1 MKSSSAV
8 SRITSQYLVEE
19 LSLETSNVQQE
30 KISIKSTLMVV
41 LWPAFLMACVA
52 TGLFFSMVDPME
64 LIVLDERVQVHMLG
78 AYTIGFLI
86 FWALGT
92 FSSWLTALLLRKTS

>member
-8 SRITSQYLVEE
+8 SRITDKYLVEE
-19 LSLETSNVQQE
+19 LSLKPSNVQQE

-52 TGLFFSMVDPME
+52 TGVFFSMVDPME

-86 FWALGT
+86 FWALGI
-92 FSSWLTALLLRKTS
+92 FSSWLTAFLLQKAS

>member
-1 MKSSSAV
+1 
-8 SRITSQYLVEE
+8 
-19 LSLETSNVQQE
+19 
-30 KISIKSTLMVV
+30 
-41 LWPAFLMACVA
+41 
-52 TGLFFSMVDPME
+52 ME

-92 FSSWLTALLLRKTS
+92 FSSWLTALLLQKAS

>member
-1 MKSSSAV
+1 MKP
-8 SRITSQYLVEE
+8 
-19 LSLETSNVQQE
+19 SNVQQE
-30 KISIKSTLMVV
+30 KASFKSILMVV

-52 TGLFFSMVDPME
+52 TGVFFSLVDPME

-86 FWALGT
+86 FWVLGA
-92 FSSWLTALLLRKTS
+92 FSSWLTALLLQKIP

>member
-1 MKSSSAV
+1 MKP
-8 SRITSQYLVEE
+8 
-19 LSLETSNVQQE
+19 SNVQQE
-30 KISIKSTLMVV
+30 KASLKSILMVV

-52 TGLFFSMVDPME
+52 TGVFFSLVDPME

-86 FWALGT
+86 FWALGA
-92 FSSWLTALLLRKTS
+92 FSSWLTALLLQKIP

>member
-1 MKSSSAV
+1 MD
-8 SRITSQYLVEE
+8 
-19 LSLETSNVQQE
+19 TSNLQQKQTQE
-30 KISIKSTLMVV
+30 QTHNKTQEQTSIRSILMVV

-52 TGLFFSMVDPME
+52 TGVFFSLVDPME

-86 FWALGT
+86 FWALGA
-92 FSSWLTALLLRKTS
+92 FSSWLTALLLRKIT

>member
-1 MKSSSAV
+1 VKSSSAV
-8 SRITSQYLVEE
+8 SQITDKYLVEE
-19 LSLETSNVQQE
+19 LSLEPSNVQQE
-30 KISIKSTLMVV
+30 KMSMKSTLMVV

-52 TGLFFSMVDPME
+52 TGVFFSMVDPME

-92 FSSWLTALLLRKTS
+92 LSSWLTALLLQKAS